1 MLRPSPLL
9 PLAAFILLTSPPLS
23 AAQDMP
29 PPSVPDQTVFA
40 FAGVMHSGHF
50 SDILQFWEGPYE
62 GNIAL
67 GAGYQK
73 FFYSYGSF
81 GLGAE
86 VGVAIRAGESV
97 SGEIWAGGVARL
109 TTFEVGPLNITPS
122 ITAGFS
128 VVTDAIGVE
137 AVRARSNNA
146 SPYFLYYLSPEVAV
160 SHDDMPE
167 VELFGRIHHRSGG
180 FGTIA
185 DLDGSNAAVIGIRYR
200 F

>member
-1 MLRPSPLL
+1 MLRRNLYLHFAALVLASSPLT
-9 PLAAFILLTSPPLS
+9 AAEGTSS
-23 AAQDMP
+23 
-29 PPSVPDQTVFA
+29 PSVPDQTVFA
-40 FAGVMHSGHF
+40 FAGVMHAGHF
-50 SDILQFWEGPYE
+50 SDSLQFWNGPYE
-62 GNIAL
+62 SNIAI
-67 GAGYQK
+67 GAGYQN

-86 VGVAIRAGESV
+86 VGVALRAGESV
-97 SGEIWAGGVARL
+97 SGEIWAGSVARL

-128 VVTDAIGVE
+128 IVTDAIGVE

-146 SPYFLYYLSPEVAV
+146 SPYFLYYLAPEIAV

-167 VELFGRIHHRSGG
+167 VEVFGRIHHRSGG

-185 DLDGSNAAVIGIRYR
+185 HLDGSNAAVIGIRYR